1 MALTES
7 NLSGSRR
14 VSVTPPSFTAGLTR
28 LPELHAELSLTAS
41 LAGFVRSSAAAAS
54 ALTVMGCLAVWTAGG
69 AGLKQEFIWSLL
81 MMMGVAALLRA
92 HIRST
97 ARAFD
102 RVPLCEAAR
111 DLRFIVFYAGLA
123 WGAGAFLLLGSDP
136 LPITGLCFA
145 VVPSVLMV
153 LILQDRAAGLLFMA
167 PVTVLTAAAIRTQP
181 WADRPVALAVLL
193 VAQGLILATFFL
205 PARIRS
211 LPAGL
216 MLR

>member
-14 VSVTPPSFTAGLTR
+14 VSVKPSSFGAGLTR

-41 LAGFVRSSAAAAS
+41 MAGFVRSAAAAAS
-54 ALTVMGCLAVWTAGG
+54 ALTLMGCVAVITAGR
-69 AGLKQEFIWSLL
+69 AGLRQEFIWSVL
-81 MMMGVAALLRA
+81 MIMGVGALLRSY
-92 HIRST
+92 IRST

-102 RVPLCEAAR
+102 RTPLCEAAR

-123 WGAGAFLLLGSDP
+123 WGAGAFLLLGNDP

-145 VVPSVLMV
+145 IAPSCLMA
-153 LILQDRAAGLLFMA
+153 LIVQDRAASFLFSA
-167 PVTVLTAAAIRTQP
+167 PVTALAATAIITRP
-181 WADRPVALAVLL
+181 WADQRVVLAILL
-193 VAQGLILATFFL
+193 VAQGFLLAALFL
-205 PARIRS
+205 PARMRS
-211 LPAGL
+211 RPAGF